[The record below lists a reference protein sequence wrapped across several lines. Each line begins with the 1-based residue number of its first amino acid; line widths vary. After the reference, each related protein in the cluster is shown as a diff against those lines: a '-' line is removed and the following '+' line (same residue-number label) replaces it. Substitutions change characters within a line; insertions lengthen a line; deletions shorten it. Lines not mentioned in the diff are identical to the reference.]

1 MEEISVKKIVLAAF
15 IASVTASAALANA
28 GTVTPTPDWDTRKA
42 GETLDVGG
50 KK

>member
-1 MEEISVKKIVLAAF
+1 MKKIILAAF
-15 IASVTASAALANA
+15 VASVTASAAFANA

-42 GETLDVGG
+42 GETMDVGG

>member
-1 MEEISVKKIVLAAF
+1 MKKIILAAF

-28 GTVTPTPDWDTRKA
+28 GTVTPFPDWDQRKA